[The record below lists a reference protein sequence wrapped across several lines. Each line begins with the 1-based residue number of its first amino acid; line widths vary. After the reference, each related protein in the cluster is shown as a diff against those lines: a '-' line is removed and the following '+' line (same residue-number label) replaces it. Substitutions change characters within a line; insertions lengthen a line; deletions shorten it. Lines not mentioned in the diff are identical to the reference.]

1 MEVITVYCDTCVHSP
16 PSSFGGKPCSF
27 CNPDDPMM
35 SSYAQRIREPTLEDM
50 DIVYFVKDEP
60 TNEELRY
67 SLRSVEK
74 NFPHRKVWFYGG
86 CPDDLQP
93 DRWAHIKQNARSK
106 WGNTSGLLRN
116 ACTNEEISANFVL
129 FNDDFFV
136 MKPVSS
142 LPYYS
147 DGSLEDRIKELWTR
161 HPSGSV
167 YTTRMQLTMKAL
179 VLSQLPTE
187 NYAMHMPM
195 IINRHEMQETFKKFP
210 DGEMWRSLYGNHHHK
225 PVEYMKDCKIYDRD
239 EEPLADTLFL
249 STTDA
254 SFLYGKVG
262 ECIREKFPEPSR
274 FEEVRT

>member
-1 MEVITVYCDTCVHSP
+1 MYCDTCIHAP
-16 PSSFGGKPCSF
+16 PSSLDGKPCCF

-35 SSYAQRIREPTLEDM
+35 SSYATKITESTLEEM

-74 NFPHRKVWFYGG
+74 NFPHRNVWFYGG

-116 ACTNEEISANFVL
+116 ACVNEDISENFVL

-136 MKPVSS
+136 MKPISS

-161 HPSGSV
+161 NPSGSV
-167 YTTRMQLTMKAL
+167 YTTRMQLTKKML
-179 VLSQLPTE
+179 VREQLSTE

-195 IINRHEMQETFKKFP
+195 IINRREMQETFKKFP

-225 PVEYMKDCKIYDRD
+225 PVEYMRDCKIYGRD
-239 EEPLADTLFL
+239 EEPPADTLFL

-262 ECIREKFPEPSR
+262 EYIREQFQTPSR
-274 FEEVRT
+274 FEEV

>member
-1 MEVITVYCDTCVHSP
+1 MNIAKWVCESCSYYP
-16 PSSFGGKPCSF
+16 PSSTDGKPCTH
-27 CNPDDPMM
+27 CNPDDPFWSCYSEK
-35 SSYAQRIREPTLEDM
+35 SSNDLSQM

-60 TNEELRY
+60 INEELRY

-74 NFPHRKVWFYGG
+74 NFPHRRVWFYGG

-116 ACTNEEISANFVL
+116 ACANEGISENFVL

-136 MKPVSS
+136 MKPINS

-147 DGSLEDRIKELWTR
+147 DGSLEKRIKELWTR
-161 HPSGSV
+161 NPGGSV
-167 YTTRMQLTMKAL
+167 YITRMQLTKKML
-179 VLSQLPTE
+179 TQEQCPTE

-195 IINRHEMQETFKKFP
+195 IINRREMQETFKKFP
-210 DGEMWRSLYGNHHHK
+210 DGEMWRSLYGNHHRK
-225 PVEYMKDCKIYDRD
+225 PVEYMKDCKIHSRD
-239 EEPLADTLFL
+239 EMPPTDTPFL

-262 ECIREKFPEPSR
+262 EYIREKFQTPSR
-274 FEEVRT
+274 FEEVEI